1 MYLSSSEKD
10 GLHLIKIWQK
20 EEMRQKHH
28 SHDAGS
34 AGEVGLE
41 SMIIAS
47 IC

>member
-20 EEMRQKHH
+20 RH

-41 SMIIAS
+41 SVIMAS